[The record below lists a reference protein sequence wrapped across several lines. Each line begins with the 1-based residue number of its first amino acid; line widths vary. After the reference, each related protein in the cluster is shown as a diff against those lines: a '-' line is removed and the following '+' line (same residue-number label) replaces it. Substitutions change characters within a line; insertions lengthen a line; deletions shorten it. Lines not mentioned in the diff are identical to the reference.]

1 MKGTEVVDTPDI
13 LKKILRHK
21 ALEVSQRA
29 EILSLKALSARTE
42 YTPVP
47 LDFEGALRE
56 KIEKRLP
63 AIIAEIKRAS
73 PSQGI
78 IREPFDPAAIAVDYA
93 TAGACAL
100 SVLTDTAFFQGSDAH
115 LEEARKACTLPILRK
130 DFIVDQ
136 YQIYEARVMGA
147 DCILLIVSALGDAQ
161 LAEFT
166 GLARHLQLDV
176 LVEVHNEAELY
187 RALAMD
193 LSMIG
198 INNRNLRTFETTL
211 TTTLELLDKI
221 PTHCLVITESGIHT
235 RSDVQQ
241 MNRAGVYGF
250 LVGEAFMRAE
260 RPGGKLRELF
270 RAAPT

>member
-1 MKGTEVVDTPDI
+1 MDTPDI

-29 EILSLKALSARTE
+29 EAFSLKALSARAGDAPE
-42 YTPVP
+42 P
-47 LDFEGALRE
+47 LGFESALRE

-73 PSQGI
+73 PSRGI
-78 IREPFDPAAIAVDYA
+78 IREPFDPTAIAIDYA
-93 TAGACAL
+93 TAGASAL
-100 SVLTDTAFFQGSDAH
+100 SVLTDTAFFQGSSTH
-115 LEEARKACTLPILRK
+115 LEQAREACTLPILRK

-136 YQIYEARVMGA
+136 YQIYEARAMGA

-176 LVEVHNEAELY
+176 LVEVHDEVELY

-198 INNRNLRTFETTL
+198 INNRNLRTFTTTL
-211 TTTLELLDKI
+211 TTTLELVDKI
-221 PTHCLVITESGIHT
+221 PARCLVITESGVHT
-235 RSDVQQ
+235 RSDVEQ
-241 MNRAGVYGF
+241 MKRAGVYGF

-260 RPGGKLRELF
+260 HPGEKLSELF
-270 RAAPT
+270 YAAPA